1 MSEKG
6 RKLRQWERQEEDRRE
21 MELVGK
27 KNKTDSSKERMLE
40 RERERERRGG
50 GNIHATLKITAIL
63 L

>member
-27 KNKTDSSKERMLE
+27 ETRTDSSKERMLE
-40 RERERERRGG
+40 REREGK
-50 GNIHATLKITAIL
+50 NIHATLRITAIL